1 MSDITPLSACMIL
14 AAGRG
19 VRMRDLTAHQPKPLI
34 QIHQKPLIG
43 HLMDKI
49 QRFGMQKIVVNT
61 CYKGEMI
68 KAYLKS
74 FPQPILFS
82 DETVALET
90 GGGVKKALPLLM
102 PEGENGF
109 FVCNADPLWDE
120 PTLPLLNALQNAW
133 NPDEMDIL
141 LSLIPKKQ
149 AFGHIEKGNY
159 FIENNQLRR
168 ILPEEKDAPYLFTG
182 IQVMHPRV
190 FENTQD
196 GAFSSRDL
204 YDVAQKKKRLGFIV
218 FDGRWFHVG
227 TPEAVLE
234 TEKMYDIH
242 R

>member
-1 MSDITPLSACMIL
+1 MNEIFKINTCMIL

-19 VRMRDLTAHQPKPLI
+19 VRMRHLTADKPKPLLEV
-34 QIHQKPLIG
+34 HQKPLIG

-49 QRFGMQKIVVNT
+49 QNFGMQKIVVNT

-68 KAYLKS
+68 KAYLNRFS
-74 FPQPILFS
+74 NNILFS

-90 GGGVKKALPLLM
+90 GGGVKKALPLLL

-120 PTLPLLNALQNAW
+120 PTTPLLNALQKAW
-133 NPDEMDIL
+133 NPKEMDIL

-159 FIENNQLRR
+159 FIENNKLRR
-168 ILPEEKDAPYLFTG
+168 ITPQESDAPYLFTG
-182 IQVMHPRV
+182 IQIMHPRI
-190 FENTQD
+190 FENTPD

-204 YDVAQKKKRLGFIV
+204 YDIAQKKNRLGFIL
-218 FDGRWFHVG
+218 FDGNWFHVG
-227 TPEAVLE
+227 TPEAILE
-234 TEKMYDIH
+234 TEKIYDIH